1 MSKALLKPVTALN
14 SKAKSAYI
22 VNRLVAKE
30 VDPAVTKAA
39 SLHALQ
45 TRFNLT
51 EKQARKALGLDR

>member
-1 MSKALLKPVTALN
+1 MSKAKLKPVTALN
-14 SKAKSAYI
+14 SKAKSAEI
-22 VNRLVAKE
+22 VNAIVNKK
-30 VDPAVTKAA
+30 VNSAVTKAA

>member
-14 SKAKSAYI
+14 SKAKSAEI
-22 VNRLVAKE
+22 VNGIVNKK

-51 EKQARKALGLDR
+51 EKQAKAALGLDR